1 MPVLQET
8 DEWLVVGNGAV
19 GMGIARHIHAAGTPV
34 RLLDRSSITATKDLI
49 YHPLGAEPAA
59 PVRWTCPFGLPPS
72 SQVIQRVL
80 VATKAFSVAEALRPL
95 ADRLG
100 SESRIYFMQNGI
112 GFLPDGVLPDGVQQF
127 FMINPG
133 FSVNRVGP
141 LEVQQTGY
149 ARMMIGDA
157 AGSEVPPK
165 EVRSDIDSLV
175 SAGVDLSWTA
185 RIQYHRWK
193 KLAINAVVNPLSV
206 IHQSSN
212 GELAEHSK
220 AREMIERM
228 SHECAAILDSIG
240 QSITTDEL
248 IDSISTVLEMTALNR
263 NSMLQD
269 FQEGRLENE
278 LDHILLP
285 FIEEARIRSIPC
297 PALEE
302 VHRRTSTLFARE
314 SSIDADRPIS

>member
-1 MPVLQET
+1 MPGPQQT

-19 GMGIARHIHAAGTPV
+19 GMGIAHHIHAAGAPV
-34 RLLDRSSITATKDLI
+34 RLLDRSSIVARKGLV
-49 YHPLGAEPAA
+49 YHPLSAEPSP

-72 SQVIQRVL
+72 DQVIQRVL

-95 ADRLG
+95 GDRLG
-100 SESRIYFMQNGI
+100 PGSRIYFMQNGI

-141 LEVQQTGY
+141 DEVEQTGY
-149 ARMMIGDA
+149 ARMMVGDA
-157 AGSEVPPK
+157 AGSGVPPD
-165 EVRSDIDSLV
+165 EVRSDIDSLTG
-175 SAGVDLSWTA
+175 AGVDLSWTD

-206 IHQSSN
+206 IHESPN
-212 GELAEHSK
+212 GKLAEHSE
-220 AREMIERM
+220 ACEMIERM
-228 SHECAAILDSIG
+228 SHECASILDSIG
-240 QSITTDEL
+240 HPITPGEL
-248 IDSISTVLEMTALNR
+248 RDSISTVLEMTAPNR

-269 FQEGRLENE
+269 YQEGRLENE

-285 FIEEARIRSIPC
+285 FIEEAGIRSIPC
-297 PALEE
+297 PALEAI
-302 VHRRTSTLFARE
+302 HRETSMLFARKA
-314 SSIDADRPIS
+314 SADSDRSIS